1 VYLGD
6 AYARLFLG
14 SVLNVST
21 VQHLIPMSSVSSR
34 QQKRLNA
41 HLEHLAREAEIET
54 NRRRFEIMELRR
66 LERMHLRERLLTLD
80 IDH

>member
-1 VYLGD
+1 MYLGD
-6 AYARLFLG
+6 TSTRLFLG
-14 SVLNVST
+14 SVLNVFT
-21 VQHLIPMSSVSSR
+21 ANHLILMSSVSSR
-34 QQKRLNA
+34 QQRRLNA

-66 LERMHLRERLLTLD
+66 LERLQLRERLLTLD